1 MADPFHAFDI
11 RGVYEQDLTD
21 ELAYNIGRAIVTQFN
36 LKKLVVGFDHRIS
49 SPAIF
54 ENFSKGVTE
63 MGCNV
68 VSIGITSTSILYYEC
83 VKEQFEIG
91 VMITASH
98 NPKEYNGFKICTKES
113 QLIIKEKGLSDI
125 ETLARAKEF
134 TPAETK
140 GTISE
145 KDVLPEYVNYILKLQ
160 KPQKQKYKIVVDTG
174 NGVAGPIVDE
184 ILKHY
189 EDIELVPLFFER
201 DGTYPNH
208 EANPLKMENIEDLSK
223 KIVEVNADF
232 GFAFDG
238 DGDRCMMMDNKG
250 DVVNT
255 DILLC
260 VIADIELKEHPGEK
274 IYYDLRF
281 SKIVKEHITAL
292 GGKPIV
298 SKVGN
303 AVYKEKMIYEGGLL
317 AAELSA
323 HVMYRDNH
331 ALDDG
336 FYLMAK
342 VINYIDEIGKPVN
355 EMVAPYKKYVQS
367 PEINNK
373 VKNADAVLEAVKTKF
388 SDAELSELDGVTATY
403 NDHWFNLRKS
413 NTEPV
418 VRMRVEA
425 DSKELLDKKVSEMQ
439 AFIDTFK

>member
-11 RGVYEQDLTD
+11 RGVYGKDLTD
-21 ELAYNIGRAIVTQFN
+21 ELAYNIGRAIVKKFT

-54 ENFSKGVTE
+54 EQFSKGVTE
-63 MGCNV
+63 MGCDV

-83 VKEQFEIG
+83 VKEQFDIG

-98 NPKEYNGFKICTKES
+98 NPKEYNGFKICTKDS
-113 QLIIKEKGLSDI
+113 QLITKDKGLSEI

-134 TPAETK
+134 TSAETK
-140 GTISE
+140 GTITE
-145 KDVLPEYVNYILKLQ
+145 KDVLPEYVEYILALK
-160 KPQKQKYKIVVDTG
+160 KPLRKTYKIVVDCG
-174 NGVAGPIVDE
+174 NGVAGPIVE
-184 ILKHY
+184 AITKHY
-189 EDIELVPLFFER
+189 DNVEIVPLFFER

-208 EANPLKMENIEDLSK
+208 EANPLKMENLEDLSK
-223 KIVEVNADF
+223 KIVEVKADY

-238 DGDRCMMMDNKG
+238 DADRCMLMDNNG
-250 DVVNT
+250 HVVNT
-255 DILLC
+255 DLLLC
-260 VIADIELKEHPGEK
+260 VIADIELKEHPGET

-281 SKIVKEHITAL
+281 SKIVKEHIESL
-292 GGKPIV
+292 GGKPV
-298 SKVGN
+298 MSKVGN

-342 VINYIDEIGKPVN
+342 VINYIDEIGKPVDI
-355 EMVAPYKKYVQS
+355 MVEPYKKYVQS

-373 VKNADAVLEAVKTKF
+373 VKNADDVLNAIKEKF
-388 SDAELSELDGVTATY
+388 SDAEISELDGVTVSY
-403 NDHWFNLRKS
+403 ENYWFNVRKS

-425 DSKELLDKKVSEMQ
+425 DTKELLDEKVAEMQ